1 MAGKRIA
8 KGGRQRKKPRSK
20 RKKKLEAG
28 TASISND
35 RIFTRIKSYRPA
47 FKQSSTYTPRV
58 ELKFNEVVQDYSKT
72 GKERKS

>member
-20 RKKKLEAG
+20 RKEKLEVG
-28 TASISND
+28 TTSISND
-35 RIFTRIKSYRPA
+35 RIFTKIKAYRPA

-58 ELKFNEVVQDYSKT
+58 ELKFNQVVQDSSKT
-72 GKERKS
+72 GEKRKS